1 MILKEIE
8 NFKGYF
14 VSDNGTIFCNLGKGN
29 RRKGRTVPLYPITP
43 RQTKNGYMRIYA
55 RNSTTNKRQDL
66 YVHRLVGEYF
76 IPNPHHKRVINHKN
90 CNRADNRASNLEWV
104 TTKENVEYSMNLKHL
119 LRDEKTGRLVS
130 GL

>member
-1 MILKEIE
+1 M
-8 NFKGYF
+8 
-14 VSDNGTIFCNLGKGN
+14 SDNGTIFCNLGKGN
-29 RRKGRTVPLYPITP
+29 RHKEKTVPLYPIAP
-43 RQTKNGYMRIYA
+43 RPTKNGYMRIYA
-55 RNSTTNKRQDL
+55 RNNITN
-66 YVHRLVGEYF
+66 
-76 IPNPHHKRVINHKN
+76 KRVINHKN